1 MLDPEDDS
9 FAATLILEGQH
20 SPSST
25 SPPDLVSLDPSTQT
39 IDRMASTRSTRDVKA
54 AAAAATAATSMDGD
68 DEQDPEAGDEAYE
81 DDEQGRGQAQRMQ
94 ALNAE
99 DLTQEDDDA
108 AHDKQTRAAAASGKK
123 RKTPAR
129 VGKWGPAED
138 LQLCSSVLAWVNG
151 HKGQLPSA
159 SRTGQKAQ
167 APDAWKEIAQ
177 GVPHVAKLADANAGG
192 RA

>member
-138 LQLCSSVLAWVNG
+138 LQLCSSARL
-151 HKGQLPSA
+151 GQWPQRTAAERVAHRSEGASA
-159 SRTGQKAQ
+159 GRMEGDRTGRAACRQ
-167 APDAWKEIAQ
+167 AC
-177 GVPHVAKLADANAGG
+177 
-192 RA
+192 